1 MEIYAGNNSVYR
13 ICKMRR
19 ILRREDIDINRKY
32 NAHLMPRVGV
42 VSKDKY
48 RFSKT
53 TCNPR
58 GPDTG
63 LGLVGCVSQT
73 PEPYR
78 VWGADINSVRSRGG
92 CVYKIFVT
100 CVFYKHNIG
109 WALSDSM
116 RTSSIAAADV

>member
-1 MEIYAGNNSVYR
+1 MQETIVSTGSARCGAF
-13 ICKMRR
+13 CDEKTL
-19 ILRREDIDINRKY
+19 ILTEKY

-48 RFSKT
+48 RFSMT

-100 CVFYKHNIG
+100 EVSQVLFR
-109 WALSDSM
+109 LSRWENLDHAQK
-116 RTSSIAAADV
+116 I